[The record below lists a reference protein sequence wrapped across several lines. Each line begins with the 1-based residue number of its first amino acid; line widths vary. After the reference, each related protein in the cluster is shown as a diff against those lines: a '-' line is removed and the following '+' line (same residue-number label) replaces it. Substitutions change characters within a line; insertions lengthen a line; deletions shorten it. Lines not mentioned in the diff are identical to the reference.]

1 METSLMQYSTSTLTR
16 TYASLWEAELMET
29 ASLSAQVQTPHRQE
43 MYASL
48 WEVELMETD
57 CNVYCSRFLY
67 VGNIAK
73 PRHCFTDPRLLA
85 SFHLSLFGEV

>member
-1 METSLMQYSTSTLTR
+1 METSRAYTYISVGSL
-16 TYASLWEAELMET
+16 YASLWEA
-29 ASLSAQVQTPHRQE
+29 
-43 MYASL
+43 
-48 WEVELMETD
+48 ELMETD

-85 SFHLSLFGEV
+85 RFHLSLFGEI